1 MTISQVRY
9 YNVTKTFDE
18 LLEIRRSALPYMQ
31 WGYVDAN
38 GKYVDLLDTSV
49 ELSVVDGTKDISKN
63 ERALIITNA
72 VVGSEMV
79 FTNGGITWSS
89 IPLTSYDYWWRAS
102 ATAAWVHYGY
112 DGTNVYTNGVLT
124 GSLPVTVTT
133 TGFSGVTGTMVGL
146 RVYSEVKAAAFF
158 LDRYTKYRMFL

>member
-1 MTISQVRY
+1 MISQVRY
-9 YNVTKTFDE
+9 YSTTKTFDE
-18 LLEIRRSALPYMQ
+18 LLEIRRSALPYMR
-31 WGYVDAN
+31 WGYVDAD
-38 GKYVDLLDTSV
+38 GKYVDLKDISV

-72 VVGSEMV
+72 VVGTEMV
-79 FTNGGITWSS
+79 FANGGISWSA
-89 IPLTSYDYWWRAS
+89 IPLTGYEYWWRAS

-146 RVYSEVKAAAFF
+146 RVYSEAKTDEFY
-158 LDRYTKYRMFL
+158 LNRYIKYRMFL

>member
-1 MTISQVRY
+1 MISQVRY

-18 LLEIRRSALPYMQ
+18 LLEIRRSALPYIR
-31 WGYVDAN
+31 WGYTNAN

-63 ERALIITNA
+63 ERDLTITNA
-72 VVGSEMV
+72 IVGTEMV
-79 FTNGGITWSS
+79 FTNGGIAWTA
-89 IPLTSYDYWWRAS
+89 IPLAGYEYWWRAS
-102 ATAAWVHYGY
+102 ATAAWVHYAT

-146 RVYSEVKAAAFF
+146 RVYSEAKTDEFY
-158 LDRYTKYRMFL
+158 LNRYTKYRMFL